1 MKKNIAIFWRFKLKI
16 DFHIHTTASDGQYSP
31 TEVVRMAKNNNLEC
45 IAITDHDTIKGLEE
59 AYEAGE
65 QNKLKILGGVEFGA
79 EEHRYLHILG
89 LDVDRTSSDL
99 QKLCLELEK
108 SRNERKYRIIDYL
121 KEKDIVVTLEEVGEI
136 AGGNIIARPHFA
148 QVLVNKGYLKTTR
161 EAFDRYLDT
170 EEYQIIERKKEKAR
184 ECIEVIHRAKGKAIL
199 AHPYQ
204 LKFEDEKLDELVKE
218 LVKYGL
224 DGIEC
229 YYPLHSEAQIDFYL
243 ELAEKYHLIISS
255 GSDFHGEKVKP
266 NIKLATRDVNIDWI

>member
-1 MKKNIAIFWRFKLKI
+1 LKI